1 MNKKEEKIALE
12 HQRKRRKHKIKL
24 AVPGL
29 ILLVI
34 GVTLISAYFA
44 LNNNEYNW
52 YKEKANVDYIVDLKE
67 NEFYQE
73 NYLDENSTVIAS
85 LIKDIVVNFNYNLN
99 LEQNQEYTYSYKIE
113 AKTSVKENSKDNTI
127 YETTDELLSKELQQ
141 QNSKRLQ
148 ISEQVTINY
157 DEYNDKIN
165 KFINLYRL
173 DNTTSTLEL
182 NMYVY
187 VNNKYDNTQINQN
200 SKVMVLNI
208 PLTTKTVD
216 ITIGSNVV
224 QNEGEI
230 LLRKNDYHHIEVLL
244 IVGIVFAVM
253 GAIIL
258 AVLIKYVLDTRSAET
273 MYAQELKQILFN
285 FKAYIQETN
294 NEIKEDEYKVIQINT
309 FNEILGL
316 RDTMQ
321 SPILM
326 YTDEEELR
334 TKFVIINDGILYVYI
349 LGASEIRNELRAI
362 HAKKMAKQEGKKNTK
377 TEIKTETKKNKN
389 KNK

>member
-1 MNKKEEKIALE
+1 MNQKEKKIALE

-34 GVTLISAYFA
+34 GVTLILAYFT
-44 LNNNEYNW
+44 LNKNEYNW
-52 YKEKANVDYIVDLKE
+52 YKEKANVDYIV
-67 NEFYQE
+67 
-73 NYLDENSTVIAS
+73 
-85 LIKDIVVNFNYNLN
+85 NL
-99 LEQNQEYTYSYKIE
+99 
-113 AKTSVKENSKDNTI
+113 KENSKDNTI
-127 YETTDELLSKELQQ
+127 YETTDELVSKELQQ
-141 QNSKRLQ
+141 QNSKKLQ
-148 ISEQVTINY
+148 ISDQVTINY

-187 VNNKYDNTQINQN
+187 VNNKYDNAQINQN

-230 LLRKNDYHHIEVLL
+230 LLRKNEYHHIEVLL

-258 AVLIKYVLDTRSAET
+258 AVLIKYILDTRSAET
-273 MYAQELKQILFN
+273 MYAQELKRILFN

-294 NEIKEDEYKVIQINT
+294 NEIKEDEYKIIQINT

-362 HAKKMAKQEGKKNTK
+362 HAKKMEKQEGKKNTK
-377 TEIKTETKKNKN
+377 KEIKTETRKDKKK
-389 KNK
+389 